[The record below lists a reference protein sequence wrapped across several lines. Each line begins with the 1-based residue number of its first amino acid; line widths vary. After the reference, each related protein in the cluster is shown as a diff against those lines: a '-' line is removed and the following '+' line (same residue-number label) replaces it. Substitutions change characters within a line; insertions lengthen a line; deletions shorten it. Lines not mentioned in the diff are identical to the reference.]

1 MIKRQLNYE
10 DVYNFIVNQMVDYLK
25 RNNMKA
31 LVNGVSGGIDSCVTS
46 AIAYEVKKRMGEDFR
61 LIGLSLPTKTNSFDE
76 TSIADKIL
84 KAFYGK
90 DGFIDNIQLACFTV
104 KIAIRRY
111 EDELGESVSTVADG
125 NIKARL
131 RMMYLY
137 DVASLN
143 GGIVIDNSNRTE
155 TELGFWT
162 LHGDVGDYAPI
173 GNLWKTEVYG
183 LARYIVSLYEDK
195 KYVDENKVNAINL
208 AISAMPTDGNG
219 VKAGG
224 DMGQIAPG
232 STYEI
237 VDTILESYLDDPH
250 PDNVLSLKYLYGED
264 VVTRVLDRHFK
275 STYKRLA
282 LPITPKI

>member
-1 MIKRQLNYE
+1 MIKRQLNYK
-10 DVYNFIVNQMVDYLK
+10 DVYNSIVNQMVDYL
-25 RNNMKA
+25 RGNNIKA

-46 AIAYEVKKRMGEDFR
+46 AIAYEVKKQMGKDFR
-61 LIGLSLPTKTNSFDE
+61 LIGLSLPTRTNSFDE

-84 KAFYGK
+84 RAFYGK
-90 DGFIDNIQLACFTV
+90 DGFVDDIQLTYATV
-104 KIAIRRY
+104 RLAIRIHKNV
-111 EDELGESVSTVADG
+111 LGEPASTVADG

-173 GNLWKTEVYG
+173 GDLWKTEAYG
-183 LARYIVSLYEDK
+183 LARYIKTLYKDED
-195 KYVDENKVNAINL
+195 KVNAINL

-250 PDNVLSLKYLYGED
+250 PDNVSSLMYLYGEE
-264 VVTRVLDRHFK
+264 VVTRVLDRRFK
-275 STYKRLA
+275 SAYKRLA
-282 LPITPKI
+282 LPITPKF

>member
-1 MIKRQLNYE
+1 MLKRQLNYE
-10 DVYNFIVNQMVDYLK
+10 DVYNSIVNQMVDYLK
-25 RNNMKA
+25 RNNIKA
-31 LVNGVSGGIDSCVTS
+31 LINGVSGGIDSCVTS
-46 AIAYEVKKRMGEDFR
+46 AIAYEVKKQMGKDFR

-90 DGFIDNIQLACFTV
+90 DGFVDNIQLTCFTV
-104 KIAIRRY
+104 KLAIRKY

-183 LARYIVSLYEDK
+183 LARYIKTLYEDE
-195 KYVDENKVNAINL
+195 DKVNAINL

-250 PDNVLSLKYLYGED
+250 PDNVSGLKYLYGEE

-275 STYKRLA
+275 SAYKRLA
-282 LPITPKI
+282 LPITPKF

>member
-10 DVYNFIVNQMVDYLK
+10 DVYNSIVNQMVDYLK
-25 RNNMKA
+25 RNNIKA

-46 AIAYEVKKRMGEDFR
+46 AIAYEVKKQMGKDFR

-90 DGFIDNIQLACFTV
+90 DGFVDTIQLTYFTA
-104 KIAIRRY
+104 KLAIRKY

-173 GNLWKTEVYG
+173 GDLWKTEVYG
-183 LARYIVSLYEDK
+183 LARYIVSLYKGE

-224 DMGQIAPG
+224 DMAQIAPG

-250 PDNVLSLKYLYGED
+250 PDNVSGLKYLYGEE

-275 STYKRLA
+275 SAYKRLA
-282 LPITPKI
+282 LPIIPKI

>member
-10 DVYNFIVNQMVDYLK
+10 DVHNLIVYQMVDYLK
-25 RNNMKA
+25 RNNIKA

-46 AIAYEVKKRMGEDFR
+46 AIAYEVKKQMGKDFR

-90 DGFIDNIQLACFTV
+90 DGFVDDIQLTCFTV
-104 KIAIRRY
+104 KLAIRKH
-111 EDELGESVSTVADG
+111 EDELGEHVSTVSDG

-183 LARYIVSLYEDK
+183 LARYIKTLYKDED
-195 KYVDENKVNAINL
+195 KVNAINL

-250 PDNVLSLKYLYGED
+250 PDNVSSMKYLYGED
-264 VVTRVLDRHFK
+264 VVMRVLDRHFK
-275 STYKRLA
+275 TAYKRLA

>member
-10 DVYNFIVNQMVDYLK
+10 DVYNTIVYQMVDYL
-25 RNNMKA
+25 RGNNIKA

-46 AIAYEVKKRMGEDFR
+46 AIAYEVKRQMGKEFR
-61 LIGLSLPTKTNSFDE
+61 LIGLSLPTRTNSFDE
-76 TSIADKIL
+76 TSIADNIL
-84 KAFYGK
+84 RAFYGK
-90 DGFIDNIQLACFTV
+90 DGFVHKIELTYDTV
-104 KIAIRRY
+104 KLATRRY
-111 EDELGESVSTVADG
+111 VYEDVLGEPVADG

-131 RMMYLY
+131 RMIYLY

-183 LARYIVSLYEDK
+183 LARYIKTLYEDK
-195 KYVDENKVNAINL
+195 KHVDENKVNAINL

-224 DMGQIAPG
+224 DMAQIAPG

-250 PDNVLSLKYLYGED
+250 PDNVSGLKYLYGED

-275 STYKRLA
+275 SAYKRLA
-282 LPITPKI
+282 LPITPKF